1 MRAFAPV
8 RLLALDLDDT
18 LLTEELSIPRSVV
31 SAIAAARDK
40 GVQVVVATGRMF
52 RSALPYARTAEVDG
66 PLITYNGA
74 LVRALDG
81 RTLSH
86 HPVPMAE
93 AQELALLAAEHGLCL
108 NFYIDDELYVSCMDE
123 RAEYYHTIS
132 GVPAH
137 VEPDLCRIL
146 TDAPTKALI
155 VDDPPLADAWR
166 ARLAC
171 HFGERLSVTT
181 SKPRFVEI
189 MAPGVSKGVAL
200 AELAASLRIEPGN
213 VMAVGD
219 SFNDLSMLAF
229 AGISVAMGNADPAIQ
244 EQVDYVVASSQQGG
258 VAEAISRFIL
268 TS

>member
-1 MRAFAPV
+1 MRDFAPV

-18 LLTEELSIPRSVV
+18 LLTEELTIPNSVI
-31 SAIAAARDK
+31 SAIGAAREK

-52 RSALPYARTAEVDG
+52 RSALPLARVAGVDG

-81 RTLSH
+81 QTLSH
-86 HPVPMAE
+86 HPVPKVE
-93 AQELALLAAEHGLCL
+93 ARELATLAAQHGLCL
-108 NFYIDDELYVSCMDE
+108 NFYIDDDLYVSCMDE

-132 GVPAH
+132 GVPPQ

-155 VDDPPLADAWR
+155 VDDPPQVEAWR
-166 ARLAC
+166 ARLSR
-171 HFGERLSVTT
+171 HFGKRLSITI

-200 AELAASLRIEPGN
+200 AKLAASLQVEPAN

-219 SFNDLSMLAF
+219 SFNDLPMLAF
-229 AGISVAMGNADPAIQ
+229 AGISVAVGNADPAIQ
-244 EQVDYVVASSQQGG
+244 KQVDYVVASSQQGG
-258 VAEAISRFIL
+258 VAEAISRFVL
-268 TS
+268 KS